1 MAALTSRLVGAI
13 AGIAKRFKF
22 VSSRANK
29 LMINAMVNTCR
40 ERPHPWSTV
49 HDYISWTSLTDKTW
63 SARHL
68 PAWEQP
74 NNLPSPEK
82 VVELFQR
89 GVGAGQQYSTKST
102 LLFPAFAQYLTDGFI
117 RTRMPHEGDD
127 PAIRLR
133 NSSNHEIDLCTLY
146 GRLAEQTAALR
157 LGSVHAGERGRLKSQ
172 QLKGEEYSPFLFDD
186 NLEIVA
192 GFAGLDL
199 PLGLGTTTDDDVKR
213 NLFAVGGDRVN
224 AAPQV
229 SMINTLL
236 LREHN
241 RLAGELERA
250 NPSWDDE
257 RVFETT
263 RNCLIFMFI
272 KIVVEEYINH
282 VSNAP
287 FDFVADPSVAWDQK
301 WNKPNWITT
310 EFSLL
315 YRWHS
320 LIPDEVDWGGETVA
334 VETTF
339 MDNRFLLAGG
349 LRQAFVD
356 VSGQRSGT
364 LGARNTTPALLPIEK
379 AAIEQGRLARLAP
392 YVEYKRYMGSKPPT
406 RFDQV
411 SSDPDVQATLQR
423 IYERV
428 EDIDF
433 YAGLFAEDLEADSP
447 LPDLILKMV
456 AADAFSQAL
465 TNPLLSKHVIA
476 NKHDAFSKIGWKT
489 ISKTKSLRDLL
500 DRNHDGGLGTA
511 HIGMT
516 QPGWRPGD

>member
-1 MAALTSRLVGAI
+1 
-13 AGIAKRFKF
+13 
-22 VSSRANK
+22 
-29 LMINAMVNTCR
+29 MINTLVNGCR

-49 HDYISWTSLTDKTW
+49 HDYISWTSLTDKSW

-68 PAWEQP
+68 PVWEQSGK
-74 NNLPSPEK
+74 LPTADA
-82 VVELFQR
+82 VLELFQR
-89 GVGAGQQYSTKST
+89 ADGAGTQYSTKST

-117 RTRMPHEGDD
+117 RTQMPHEGDD
-127 PAIRLR
+127 PAVRLR

-146 GRLAEQTAALR
+146 GRLPEQTAALR
-157 LGSVHAGERGRLKSQ
+157 LRSSNAGERGHLKSQ
-172 QLKGEEYSPFLFDD
+172 EVNGEEYSPFLFDD
-186 NLEIVA
+186 NLDIVA
-192 GFAGLDL
+192 GFEHLDL
-199 PLGLGTTTDDDVKR
+199 PLGLNTITDDDARRK
-213 NLFAVGGDRVN
+213 LFAVGGDRVN

-250 NPSWDDE
+250 NPSWDDD

-282 VSNAP
+282 VSNSP
-287 FDFVADPSVAWDQK
+287 FDFVADPSVAWDEK

-320 LIPDEVDWGGETVA
+320 LIPDEVEWGGNV
-334 VETTF
+334 VPSHTTF
-339 MDNRFLLAGG
+339 LDNRFLLDGG
-349 LRQAFVD
+349 LDQAFID
-356 VSGQRSGT
+356 VSGQRAGR
-364 LGARNTTPALLPIEK
+364 LGARNTTPALLEIEK
-379 AAIEQGRLARLAP
+379 AAIEQGRLAQLAP
-392 YVEYKRYMGSKPPT
+392 YVEYKRYMGSKPPK

-411 SSDPDVQATLQR
+411 SSDPDIQATLER
-423 IYERV
+423 IYDRV

-433 YAGLFAEDLEADSP
+433 YTGLFAEDLEADSP

-456 AADAFSQAL
+456 ATDAFSQAL

-476 NKHDAFSKIGWKT
+476 NKHDAFSKIGWETITKT
-489 ISKTKSLRDLL
+489 GTLRDLL
-500 DRNHDGGLGTA
+500 DRNSDGGLGPQ

-516 QPGWRPGD
+516 QSGWERGN